1 MKKLFLTLTIV
12 ATVCLMTSCFG
23 GGGSAGLVGTWG
35 LTHFEWYEY
44 EDGEL
49 VDSESGDVDPD
60 SPIGYDDLKWEISH
74 VDGNDY
80 LFTIYDYNKSKKEW
94 EVDGKQTITIENGKA
109 TFDDNETATFKV
121 SGVTLFYLESRC
133 ADFFSVDQFFG
144 QGLAVRDDLDS
155 HGVGIKGAED
165 EGAVGCLD
173 LDRLA
178 AGAKAQRYDAQC
190 QKGWQYV
197 FGIVVFHKSKSNN

>member
-121 SGVTLFYLESRC
+121 SGNTLNVTTEYSEEYEGVLYSERVKMTFKRLSAPK
-133 ADFFSVDQFFG
+133 ADTPSTPNIPD
-144 QGLAVRDDLDS
+144 
-155 HGVGIKGAED
+155 
-165 EGAVGCLD
+165 
-173 LDRLA
+173 
-178 AGAKAQRYDAQC
+178 
-190 QKGWQYV
+190 V
-197 FGIVVFHKSKSNN
+197 F

>member
-1 MKKLFLTLTIV
+1 MEPQDKPTNNITPMKKLFLTLTIV

-121 SGVTLFYLESRC
+121 SGNTLNVTTEYSEEYE
-133 ADFFSVDQFFG
+133 
-144 QGLAVRDDLDS
+144 
-155 HGVGIKGAED
+155 GVLYSERVKMTFK
-165 EGAVGCLD
+165 
-173 LDRLA
+173 RLSA
-178 AGAKAQRYDAQC
+178 PETNTNTNTNIPD
-190 QKGWQYV
+190 V
-197 FGIVVFHKSKSNN
+197 F